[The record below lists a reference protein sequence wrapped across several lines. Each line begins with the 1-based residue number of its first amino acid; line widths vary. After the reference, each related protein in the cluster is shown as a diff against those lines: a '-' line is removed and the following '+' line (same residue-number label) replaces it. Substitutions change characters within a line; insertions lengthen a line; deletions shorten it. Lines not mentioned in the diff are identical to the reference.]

1 MEARGDI
8 LQLGL
13 QDVQQLGGVEV
24 DGDGENGLYDE
35 YAPFLFVHYQ

>member
-13 QDVQQLGGVEV
+13 QDVQQLGGDGA
-24 DGDGENGLYDE
+24 DGDGAHGLYDE
-35 YAPFLFVHYQ
+35 YAPFLFVPYQ

>member
-8 LQLGL
+8 LQLEL
-13 QDVQQLGGVEV
+13 QDVQQLGGDEV

-35 YAPFLFVHYQ
+35 YAPFLFVPYQ

>member
-13 QDVQQLGGVEV
+13 QDVQRLDGDEV
-24 DGDGENGLYDE
+24 DGDGEHGLYDE
-35 YAPFLFVHYQ
+35 YAPFLFVPYQ

>member
-13 QDVQQLGGVEV
+13 QDVQQLGGDAV
-24 DGDGENGLYDE
+24 DGDGAHGLYDE
-35 YAPFLFVHYQ
+35 YAPYLFVPYQ

>member
-13 QDVQQLGGVEV
+13 QDVQQLGGDEV
-24 DGDGENGLYDE
+24 DGDGAYGLYDE
-35 YAPFLFVHYQ
+35 YAPFLFAPYQ

>member
-13 QDVQQLGGVEV
+13 QDVQQLGDDGV
-24 DGDGENGLYDE
+24 DGDGANGLYDE
-35 YAPFLFVHYQ
+35 YAPFLFVPYQ

>member
-13 QDVQQLGGVEV
+13 QDVQQLGGDEV
-24 DGDGENGLYDE
+24 DGDDEHGLCDE
-35 YAPFLFVHYQ
+35 YALCLFVPCQ